1 MSFPELFLINCNCC
15 KKRIEIFKSKLRSLV
30 YQYMSLIF
38 AGETPTGRFSPE
50 QSLLRAGGNL
60 PPGPNVTAL
69 HNSLN
74 MSQNTP
80 RHHHKKTTRGG
91 SSSDQSQQHKN
102 NDFTSHSLV
111 SFDSGVIDDRLLD
124 TSLPGL
130 SSSRGHHH
138 HHHHRNSHHQSASHS
153 FTSGVTGS
161 SREQGMGAGS
171 AASSNKDALSREAA
185 AKLLMDQLIRGG
197 GSNSQLPAAYYSQH
211 GSAAGATGGAPG
223 GSHSFSNTILYDD
236 RVRGSK
242 DSSRSKRSDCQ
253 DSGYNELPGGAGAG
267 GARPP
272 NPHDPA
278 TNK

>member
-1 MSFPELFLINCNCC
+1 MDLMTNSCLCCNV
-15 KKRIEIFKSKLRSLV
+15 RITLYFHISHLP
-30 YQYMSLIF
+30 
-38 AGETPTGRFSPE
+38 GETPTGRFSPE
-50 QSLLRAGGNL
+50 QSLLRASGNL
-60 PPGPNVTAL
+60 PAGPNVTAL

-80 RHHHKKTTRGG
+80 RHHKKPRG
-91 SSSDQSQQHKN
+91 SSSTDQQHKN

-130 SSSRGHHH
+130 PSSRGHHH
-138 HHHHRNSHHQSASHS
+138 HHHHRNNHHQSASHS